1 MRGVPRGAGASF
13 GALICCSLLA
23 AGCATLPLAN
33 PPRVEVTGV
42 ALDHVEGPDAYFGVD
57 LMLESRADRD
67 LVIDA
72 LDGTLTIEGEDIAQ
86 AKLADGPVHLPA
98 HGTAN
103 AMMTAQTG
111 MDALLRAVAN
121 AMRRGAGLSTPGAHL
136 TLKYTLEA
144 RASIAG
150 GGRFTFRREGE
161 LGERKR

>member
-1 MRGVPRGAGASF
+1 MRGMPHGVRACFA
-13 GALICCSLLA
+13 ALICCGLLV

-33 PPRVEVTGV
+33 PPGVEVTSV
-42 ALDHVEGPDAYFGVD
+42 ELDRVEGPDAYFNVD
-57 LMLESRADRD
+57 LALESRADRE

-86 AKLADGPVHLPA
+86 AKLVGGSVHLPA

-103 AMMTAQTG
+103 ATMMARTG

-136 TLKYTLEA
+136 TLKYALEA
-144 RASIAG
+144 HATVAG
-150 GGRFTFRREGE
+150 GARFAFRREGE

>member
-1 MRGVPRGAGASF
+1 MARGVRAGLV
-13 GALICCSLLA
+13 ALLCCGLLA
-23 AGCATLPLAN
+23 AGCATLPIAN
-33 PPRVEVTGV
+33 PPGVEVTGV
-42 ALDHVEGPDAYFGVD
+42 ALDRVEGPDAYFNVD
-57 LMLESRADRD
+57 LTLENHADRE
-67 LVIDA
+67 LVIEA

-86 AKLADGPVHLPA
+86 AKLADGPVHLPV

-103 AMMTAQTG
+103 ATLTARTG

-136 TLKYTLEA
+136 TLKYALEA

-150 GGRFTFRREGE
+150 GGRFTFRRQGE